1 MCSPGQPCSRLNIL
15 SALPMCQIAKQ
26 RGHTA
31 ACRDSPGR
39 TPASAPE
46 MPDDLKSRT
55 NKLGQGMLKREKGFK
70 VFLILFVFHLVH
82 DNKKWL
88 YCATRIQEKLP

>member
-31 ACRDSPGR
+31 ACRDPPGR

-55 NKLGQGMLKREKGFK
+55 NKLGKQGDAEERK
-70 VFLILFVFHLVH
+70 
-82 DNKKWL
+82 
-88 YCATRIQEKLP
+88 RIQSVLNLVCLPFSS